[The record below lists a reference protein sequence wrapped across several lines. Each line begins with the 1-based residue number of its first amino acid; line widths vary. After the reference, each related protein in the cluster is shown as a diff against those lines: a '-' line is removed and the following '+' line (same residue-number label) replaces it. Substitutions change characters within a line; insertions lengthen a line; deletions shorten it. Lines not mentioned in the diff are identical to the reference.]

1 MNVYTHSPYTLLLLW
16 EASWARCTVL
26 QVCFPSGSPS
36 LPCFKATK
44 LHAQLNL
51 ISCWCRR
58 SNAWCKMRI
67 PETWW
72 WCQSFTPCL
81 ASWVLPDPS
90 EMSMHLQD
98 LWLLTTISRTLHLV
112 VTRTTSQQTPGTVMV
127 ITHLPSTT
135 LCTGVV
141 SPVVQGKERIIN
153 LTASLRWAA
162 HKGIGMTTR
171 QPKKLWAPPWDVD
184 QILLQ
189 DEAPLNLGNPP
200 FSIWVTDMFPDA
212 LIGMNSKS
220 INRVLHLGMKSTIMS
235 WIPLTSWTWSCC
247 KANQRLLQLSSTTG
261 PSIHFP

>member
-1 MNVYTHSPYTLLLLW
+1 MFAGSEYIRHWFRFVSISKICNFINLHIRRISH
-16 EASWARCTVL
+16 L
-26 QVCFPSGSPS
+26 Q
-36 LPCFKATK
+36 
-44 LHAQLNL
+44 Q
-51 ISCWCRR
+51 
-58 SNAWCKMRI
+58 I

-90 EMSMHLQD
+90 EMSMHPQD

-112 VTRTTSQQTPGTVMV
+112 VTHTTSQQTPGTVTV

-141 SPVVQGKERIIN
+141 SPVVQGKERIIKN
-153 LTASLRWAA
+153 LVASLRRAA
-162 HKGIGMTTR
+162 HKGIGMTTW

-189 DEAPLNLGNPP
+189 DGAPLNLGNPH
-200 FSIWVTDMFPDA
+200 FSIWFTDMFPDA

-220 INRVLHLGMKSTIMS
+220 INRVLHLGTKSTIMS